1 MTCPSAS
8 ANAQTR
14 DAMKTERRGARPA
27 PSDNR
32 RETDMNTSNTW
43 KDNVGCIA
51 VLLAILLS
59 TVSGAY
65 LVYVESTPVASAGV
79 STQA

>member
-1 MTCPSAS
+1 M
-8 ANAQTR
+8 NA
-14 DAMKTERRGARPA
+14 
-27 PSDNR
+27 
-32 RETDMNTSNTW
+32 SNTW

-79 STQA
+79 SIQA

>member
-1 MTCPSAS
+1 M
-8 ANAQTR
+8 NA
-14 DAMKTERRGARPA
+14 
-27 PSDNR
+27 
-32 RETDMNTSNTW
+32 SNTW

-65 LVYVESTPVASAGV
+65 LVYVESTRHKYEAFIPGLGRMFIIVDQFVDHRTGIRR
-79 STQA
+79 TGRRQP